1 MGHYGF
7 KMTAVGKFVCL
18 NLVMFNLVSKSKDW
32 RLIGFNQQ
40 WDLCMRYNK
49 MRETRVCLLKSDY
62 DH

>member
-32 RLIGFNQQ
+32 RLIGFN
-40 WDLCMRYNK
+40 
-49 MRETRVCLLKSDY
+49 
-62 DH
+62 